1 MELIMSED
9 NIKRVVE
16 IQKEV
21 SLHVQ
26 HRMAALIG
34 TPEER
39 PFMTK
44 CMEAAIEV
52 STQLRDLVVSGMTYE
67 SWRDYFVDRATN
79 SAFLQLID
87 NEARDLNRLYE
98 EIQSMDLTEYYAVMV
113 DGKID
118 LTELNQQIIEMEHNR
133 TCLLEIWA
141 EEDAEQNEVERHG
154 DPDAD
159 KRLP

>member
-1 MELIMSED
+1 MSED

-21 SLHVQ
+21 SLLVQ
-26 HRMAALIG
+26 QRMGALIG

-39 PFMTK
+39 HFMTK
-44 CMEAAIEV
+44 CMEAALDV
-52 STQLRDLVVSGMTYE
+52 TKQLRDLITSGMTYE
-67 SWRDYFVDRATN
+67 VWYSYFVDQATN
-79 SAFLQLID
+79 SAFLQLVD
-87 NEARDLNRLYE
+87 NEAGDLNRLYL
-98 EIQSMDLTEYYAVMV
+98 EIKSMDLTEYYAEMV

-118 LTELNQQIIEMEHNR
+118 LAELNQQIVEMEHNR
-133 TCLLEIWA
+133 ACLLEIWA
-141 EEDAEQNEVERHG
+141 EEDAEQNETVRHG